1 MDRWNVTT
9 KTTLAPFAILDGGY
23 AIPEAFSIEA
33 TDEATRV
40 EVEVE
45 VVAGKARTASV
56 RVSTDATGGVSAR
69 MLRAVPIRDLVGTAV
84 QGLLAKVVA
93 DGKTVQI
100 SPVPTWS
107 EDEVLATKRL
117 VGYVDPPEAKR

>member
-1 MDRWNVTT
+1 MDGWKVTT
-9 KTTLAPFAILDGGY
+9 RTTLAPFAILDGGY
-23 AIPEAFSIEA
+23 AIPETFAIEA
-33 TDEATRV
+33 TDEAARI
-40 EVEVE
+40 EIEVE
-45 VVAGKARTASV
+45 VVAGKARTSSV
-56 RVSTDATGGVSAR
+56 RVSTDARGGVSAK
-69 MLRAVPIRDLVGTAV
+69 MLRSVPIRDVVGTAV

-117 VGYVDPPEAKR
+117 VGYVTPPEAKR